1 MNRRNILAAIGALG
15 AGGAIVTGTGAFTS
29 VEANRSVSV
38 TVEGDANA
46 YLSISEVDSQSGDNA
61 QYLTET
67 AGGEKAID
75 LTGGNETS
83 GGGTGVNADAITVI
97 EDLFEVRNQGTQEVE
112 LTVTPLTF
120 VDTDGP
126 NTLAVLAVPDG
137 SFPTSTLSTGS
148 AETFSL
154 VVDAFSP
161 TDADVSI
168 DSEISFLAEAT
179 E

>member
-15 AGGAIVTGTGAFTS
+15 AGGAIITGTGAFTS
-29 VEANRSVSV
+29 VEANRNVSV

-46 YLSISEVDSQSGDNA
+46 YLSLDDTGNA
-61 QYLTET
+61 NSKYLNTNSTDEL
-67 AGGEKAID
+67 EID
-75 LTGGNETS
+75 LTGNNSTDA
-83 GGGTGVNADAITVI
+83 GGTGVNADAVTVI

-120 VDTDGP
+120 VDTDGA

-137 SFPTSTLSTGS
+137 SFPTSTLSTGN

-154 VVDAFSP
+154 VVDEFSP

-168 DSEISFLAEAT
+168 DSEINFLAEAT

>member
-1 MNRRNILAAIGALG
+1 MAAIGALG

-46 YLSISEVDSQSGDNA
+46 YLSLEDTGNANSE
-61 QYLTET
+61 YLNTNSAE
-67 AGGEKAID
+67 ELEID
-75 LTGGNETS
+75 LTGENGSTT

-120 VDTDGP
+120 VDTDGA

-154 VVDAFSP
+154 VVDEFSP
-161 TDADVSI
+161 TDANVSI
-168 DSEISFLAEAT
+168 DSEINFLAEAT
-179 E
+179 Q

>member
-46 YLSISEVDSQSGDNA
+46 YLSISEASGDNG

-75 LTGGNETS
+75 LTGTNETS

-97 EDLFEVRNQGTQEVE
+97 EDVFQVENQGTQEVE

-179 E
+179 Q

>member
-1 MNRRNILAAIGALG
+1 MDRRTLLKSLGVAG

-29 VEANRSVSV
+29 VEASRNVSV

-46 YLSISEVDSQSGDNA
+46 YLSLDDTGNDNSE
-61 QYLTET
+61 YLNTNS
-67 AGGEKAID
+67 AGELEID
-75 LTGGNETS
+75 LTGDNSTS
-83 GGGTGVNADAITVI
+83 GGGSGVNADAVTVI

-112 LTVTPLTF
+112 VTVTPLTF

-137 SFPTSTLSTGS
+137 SFPTSTLSTGN

-154 VVDAFSP
+154 VIDEFSP

-168 DSEISFLAEAT
+168 DSEINFLAEAT